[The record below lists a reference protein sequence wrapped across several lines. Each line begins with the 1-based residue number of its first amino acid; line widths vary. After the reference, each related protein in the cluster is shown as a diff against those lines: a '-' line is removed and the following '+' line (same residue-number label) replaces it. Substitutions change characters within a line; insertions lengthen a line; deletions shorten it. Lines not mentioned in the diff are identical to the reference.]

1 MTPQDAMVA
10 IARDRDINA
19 LITQPELLRG
29 LLMDL
34 CNGGNR
40 REFNLLVHACHSR
53 VPQGLLSLSTSAF
66 ETDHISHLARR
77 MVDDHA
83 TSPESAR
90 WAVETWALALSVFAD
105 TLTDQTTSDSGWQTV
120 SGRESDRAS
129 ELPALALSSEP
140 AAAISRATA
149 PHVVT
154 LPATRRRLF
163 VSLCGVGTVIGL
175 GLVSYA
181 RTTSVAPEA
190 SASPTLPP
198 KPIDEQP
205 SALGSR
211 TWQSIG
217 EEPIGSD
224 GAKGTAP
231 GEFSAPTGVAIG
243 PSGEIWVA
251 DTMNHRIQVRESG
264 GGWRIAAGK
273 PGGGERAK
281 GTDAGEFSV
290 PRGVAISGDGTVW
303 VADSANH
310 RIQAL
315 APQDRWQIRGGKPL
329 RGIAAAGISPGEFNT
344 PTGITVD
351 GKGAV
356 WVVEHGN
363 HRVQV
368 LEPGGTWQIVAGKIG
383 GGGAAI
389 GSGLGEFRYPT
400 GIAVDGYGAVWI
412 ADAGNHRVQTMA
424 QDGIWTVR
432 GGKPEGGV
440 GSIGK
445 GIGEFSSP
453 TGIAAGLAGAV
464 WVVEFGNHRVQ
475 MLAPGERWRI
485 VGGKPGGG
493 DGAKG
498 AGLGE
503 FSSPTG
509 ITVDENGTV
518 WVADEGNHRI
528 QWFGMG

>member
-105 TLTDQTTSDSGWQTV
+105 TPTDQQTSVSSWQALNV
-120 SGRESDRAS
+120 RESDRAS

-140 AAAISRATA
+140 APVISRAAA
-149 PHVVT
+149 PQVVT

-163 VSLCGVGTVIGL
+163 LSLCGVGTVIGL

-181 RTTSVAPEA
+181 RTTSVAPETI
-190 SASPTLPP
+190 ASPTLPP

-217 EEPIGSD
+217 EEPKRSD

-264 GGWRIAAGK
+264 GRWRIAGGK

-281 GTDAGEFSV
+281 GTDVGEFSV
-290 PRGVAISGDGTVW
+290 PRGVTLSGDGTVW

-315 APQDRWQIRGGKPL
+315 APQDRWQIRGGKRL
-329 RGIAAAGISPGEFNT
+329 RGTAAAGISPGEFNT
-344 PTGITVD
+344 PTCITVD

-368 LEPGGTWQIVAGKIG
+368 LEPVGTWQIVAGKIG
-383 GGGAAI
+383 GGSAAI

-432 GGKPEGGV
+432 GGKDEGGI

-445 GIGEFSSP
+445 GIGEFRSP
-453 TGIAAGLAGAV
+453 AGIAAGLAGAV

-475 MLAPGERWRI
+475 MLVPGEGWRI

-509 ITVDENGTV
+509 IMVDEHGTV

-528 QWFGMG
+528 QRFGMG